1 LSMTAP
7 KTPKPQLPMLPAAA
21 NLRAEMCFLKATQ
34 APVIFFEVAS
44 TFGVHNEV
52 GNITLVCGQHTTLDG
67 LNISEPR
74 VVAHLRFP
82 KAAAATLRAALDH
95 IEGRPNPALNPEPK
109 PLPN

>member
-1 LSMTAP
+1 MTAP
-7 KTPKPQLPMLPAAA
+7 KTPKPQLPMQPAAA
-21 NLRAEMCFLKATQ
+21 NLRVEMNFLKATQ

-44 TFGVHNEV
+44 TYGIHNGV

-67 LNISEPR
+67 QNISEPR

-82 KAAAATLRAALDH
+82 AIAIASLRAALDH
-95 IEGRPNPALNPEPK
+95 IESPPTAALNPGPK